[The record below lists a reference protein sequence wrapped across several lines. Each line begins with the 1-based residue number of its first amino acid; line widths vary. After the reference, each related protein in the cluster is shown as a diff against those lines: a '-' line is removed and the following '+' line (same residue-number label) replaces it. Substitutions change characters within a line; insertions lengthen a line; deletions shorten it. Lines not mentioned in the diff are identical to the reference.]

1 MLFYISKGYMAS
13 SEHFSKE
20 KLKDAVELCLENA
33 GQYIKDAES
42 LIESSSF
49 GHASAFA
56 ILAYEEIG
64 KAATCMSLIFDCLL
78 TDKDKT
84 TLDIS
89 FLWKNH
95 VKKQKITRKF
105 DETYRYCQYLKSYFY
120 QQKRLNRCLNVQ
132 EFIKDWKDLAKE
144 KDVEGILKDFSAKRG
159 LEKKKWNGLYIDY
172 KEGKFTSPKMVRK
185 EVAIRD
191 LEDVKSLFESAEKNI
206 RVTVERL
213 SEDQDYQD
221 LVKTFLKLFY
231 RDAI

>member
-1 MLFYISKGYMAS
+1 MDKYTAS
-13 SEHFSKE
+13 PEYVSKE
-20 KLKDAVELCLENA
+20 ELIDAVGLTLENA
-33 GQYIKDAES
+33 EQFIKDAE
-42 LIESSSF
+42 LLVENSSF

-64 KAATCMSLIFDCLL
+64 KAFTCMSLIFYCLL

-95 VKKQKITRKF
+95 VKKQKNARKY
-105 DETYRYCQYLKSYFY
+105 DETYRYCQYLKSYFD
-120 QQKRLNRCLNVQ
+120 QQKRLNRCLNVKD
-132 EFIKDWKDLAKE
+132 IKDWKDLAKE
-144 KDVEGILKDFSAKRG
+144 KDVEGILKDFSAKKG

-191 LEDVKSLFESAEKNI
+191 LEDVKSLFESIEKNF

-221 LVKTFLKLFY
+221 LMKTFLKLFY
-231 RDAI
+231 KDAI